1 MTSMSNAAK
10 SNSLGSRSRRKR
22 IAASTPAEAFA
33 GTLTDLYM
41 PKKNHGP
48 TPIGLPD
55 TPW

>member
-1 MTSMSNAAK
+1 MSNAAK

-41 PKKNHGP
+41 PKKNQGP